1 MKKIG
6 KITLA
11 KAYDVH
17 SENEMKHVV
26 GVMGSG
32 SGTGAM
38 YTCSYTWYKDDGTP
52 VNQRLGMVYAKNA
65 NHAVSLMCEES
76 TIPNCATVATCV

>member
-1 MKKIG
+1 MKEIG

-11 KAYDVH
+11 KAYDVL

-26 GVMGSG
+26 GGMGSG
-32 SGTGAM
+32 SGIGAM

-52 VNQRLGMVYAKNA
+52 VDERLGMVYAKDE
-65 NHAVSLMCEES
+65 NHAVSLICEKS
-76 TIPNCATVATCV
+76 TIANCSAVATCV